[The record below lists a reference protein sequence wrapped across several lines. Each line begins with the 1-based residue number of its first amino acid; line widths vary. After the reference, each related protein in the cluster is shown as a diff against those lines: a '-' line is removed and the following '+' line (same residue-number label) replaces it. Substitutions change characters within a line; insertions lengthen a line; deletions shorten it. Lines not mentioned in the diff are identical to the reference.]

1 MRWNFR
7 TLAVLVVV
15 AMLWDWDWS
24 RREVWKA
31 VMLGEEM
38 VVREKVER
46 GGMRNVYS
54 SPSPSSFDEHG
65 LEDL

>member
-1 MRWNFR
+1 
-7 TLAVLVVV
+7 
-15 AMLWDWDWS
+15 
-24 RREVWKA
+24 
-31 VMLGEEM
+31 
-38 VVREKVER
+38 VER